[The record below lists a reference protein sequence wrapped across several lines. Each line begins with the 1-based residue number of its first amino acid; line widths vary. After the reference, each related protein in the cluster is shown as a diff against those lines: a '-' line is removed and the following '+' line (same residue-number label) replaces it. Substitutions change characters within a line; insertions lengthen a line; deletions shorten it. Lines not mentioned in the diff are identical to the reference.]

1 MQPYFLPYIGY
12 FQLIN
17 SVDKFVIC
25 DNMQYT
31 RRGWFNR
38 NRILNNGNPITF
50 TIPLKKAKAYVN
62 SNQRY
67 LADNSVQ
74 ERTRILKQIQSV
86 YQKAP
91 YFSQSSP
98 LFQRL
103 FIQQNNNLFDFIHF
117 SIVEL
122 CSILDIK
129 TEIIIC
135 SSLDINHELKSQV
148 RIVEICKFL
157 KTNTYINMIG
167 GKELYSK
174 ESFNKDGITLRFIKS
189 KKIKYTQFNHE
200 FVPLLSI
207 IDILMFNDI
216 AQTKSYLNEYEFE

>member
-17 SVDKFVIC
+17 SVDKFVIG

-74 ERTRILKQIQSV
+74 ERTRILKQIQNV

-91 YFSQSSP
+91 FFSQS
-98 LFQRL
+98 
-103 FIQQNNNLFDFIHF
+103 
-117 SIVEL
+117 
-122 CSILDIK
+122 
-129 TEIIIC
+129 
-135 SSLDINHELKSQV
+135 
-148 RIVEICKFL
+148 
-157 KTNTYINMIG
+157 
-167 GKELYSK
+167 
-174 ESFNKDGITLRFIKS
+174 
-189 KKIKYTQFNHE
+189 
-200 FVPLLSI
+200 
-207 IDILMFNDI
+207 
-216 AQTKSYLNEYEFE
+216 